1 MTLRFKLPPGGDVPP
16 VTAARRMGLSLDAF
30 RNALPELVARGFPRA
45 DETTGNF
52 DLDAI
57 DTWRCPRNPHLFP
70 DCLDLSENPPTWP
83 MTAHDANDV
92 IRQKIIAGL
101 TPSRNP

>member
-1 MTLRFKLPPGGDVPP
+1 MALRFKLPPGGDVPP
-16 VTAARRMGLSLDAF
+16 VTAARRMGLPLDAF
-30 RNALPELVARGFPRA
+30 RDALPELVTRGFPPA

-57 DTWRCPRNPHLFP
+57 DTWRRTRYPHLFP
-70 DCLDLSENPPTWP
+70 DRLDLGVNPLRPP
-83 MTAHDANDV
+83 VTAPDANEI

-101 TPSRNP
+101 TPAKEP

>member
-1 MTLRFKLPPGGDVPP
+1 MALRFKLPPGGDVPP
-16 VTAARRMGLSLDAF
+16 ATAARRMGLSLDAF
-30 RNALPELVARGFPRA
+30 RDALPDLVARGFPRA

-57 DTWRCPRNPHLFP
+57 DVWRRTRNPLLFP
-70 DCLDLSENPPTWP
+70 DCLDLSENLLRPPV
-83 MTAHDANDV
+83 TATDANEA

-101 TPSRNP
+101 TPSKSS